1 MYFIFY
7 PKRVLPQTIIQE
19 QEKQKV
25 TITQF
30 KKISSKEDDQKIKTN
45 IYADLA
51 HMKGRLDFKK
61 KSTHSNIHPCWG
73 LGWG

>member
-30 KKISSKEDDQKIKTN
+30 KKISSREDDQKSKQILMLILRT
-45 IYADLA
+45 
-51 HMKGRLDFKK
+51 
-61 KSTHSNIHPCWG
+61 
-73 LGWG
+73 